1 MEQKVRKFDEE
12 WKRQESYRFLLTKVG
27 WVLFLGLGTFCMM
40 IPWQEA
46 GNVTLIAFI
55 LLAYAATLYLQ
66 PYMDVTE
73 NRKPVS
79 ITKKLSFTPAGRG
92 AVFAVRRSYLNRFCL
107 MFFPA
112 SFLMQQA
119 GALLDGGWNG
129 TNLLVPCAIWAVL
142 WCVTILY
149 LHLF

>member
-1 MEQKVRKFDEE
+1 M
-12 WKRQESYRFLLTKVG
+12 
-27 WVLFLGLGTFCMM
+27 
-40 IPWQEA
+40 
-46 GNVTLIAFI
+46 TLIAFI

-79 ITKKLSFTPAGRG
+79 ITKKLSFTPAGRE

-107 MFFPA
+107 MFFPV
-112 SFLMQQA
+112 SFLLQQA
-119 GALLDGGWNG
+119 GALLDGVWNG

-142 WCVTILY
+142 WGVTILY